1 MKALQIEDAVQMLN
15 STNVVYSRAGGGAG
29 SILLVKTDNN
39 NSIFLLRKS
48 KKVIIFAGCLQKM
61 IATNFM
67 LPNSCVPLVAS
78 DHRSSAEIRQNVLQL
93 FVAKRQGSFLF
104 FAYTLLQR
112 TR

>member
-1 MKALQIEDAVQMLN
+1 MKALQIEEAVQMLN

-48 KKVIIFAGCLQKM
+48 KKVIIFADCLQKR

-67 LPNSCVPLVAS
+67 LPNSCS
-78 DHRSSAEIRQNVLQL
+78 IR
-93 FVAKRQGSFLF
+93 
-104 FAYTLLQR
+104 
-112 TR
+112 